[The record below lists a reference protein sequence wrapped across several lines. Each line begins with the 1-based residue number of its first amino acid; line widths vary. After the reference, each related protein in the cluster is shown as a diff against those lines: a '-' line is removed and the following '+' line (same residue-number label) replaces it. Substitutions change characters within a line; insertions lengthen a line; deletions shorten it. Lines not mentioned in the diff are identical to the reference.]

1 MTVNNCD
8 DFKGRFEYLGDYD
21 NYKCGIRI
29 SGVEKEDAGAWRS
42 GCLWF
47 GFGWQRGFWLQ

>member
-8 DFKGRFEYLGDYD
+8 DFMGRFEYLGDYN

-29 SGVEKEDAGAWRS
+29 GGVKKGDAGVWRS
-42 GCLWF
+42 GSSWF
-47 GFGWQRGFWLQ
+47 GCEVQRL

>member
-8 DFKGRFEYLGDYD
+8 DFEGRFEYLGDYH

-29 SGVEKEDAGAWRS
+29 SGAEKGDAGAWRS
-42 GCLWF
+42 GCLRF
-47 GFGWQRGFWLQ
+47 GVEMAA